1 MTDFADTEQMSLE
14 VAALFTA
21 MTEGMGLT
29 HANLAKMFGVASKDP
44 LRVIRRWCQGERA
57 IPETVCQASEAM

>member
-14 VAALFTA
+14 AAALFTA

-29 HANLAKMFGVASKDP
+29 HANLANMFGVASKDP
-44 LRVIRRWCQGERA
+44 LRVIRRWC
-57 IPETVCQASEAM
+57 